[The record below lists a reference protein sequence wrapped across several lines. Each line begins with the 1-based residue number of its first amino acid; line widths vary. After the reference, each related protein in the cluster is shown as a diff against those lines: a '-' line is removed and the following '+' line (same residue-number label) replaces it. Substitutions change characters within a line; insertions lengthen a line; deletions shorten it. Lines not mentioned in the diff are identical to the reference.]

1 MHQGVGIDEVR
12 VASAFNSIKRRAEH
26 LQERGRTKNLNA
38 AKAGTVARLDGG
50 PGRQVRGI
58 VSRQGRSCRTLS
70 MPGHS
75 GRSLATW

>member
-38 AKAGTVARLDGG
+38 AKAGTVAGSTAGLDDRFGESFQDKG
-50 PGRQVRGI
+50 DRV
-58 VSRQGRSCRTLS
+58 VL
-70 MPGHS
+70 
-75 GRSLATW
+75 